1 MLLNAVGTPAS
12 PRPLGALPDPCVRAD
27 AVPDAPLRFDASGLP
42 PRALRSDA
50 PGGIDHAPRLPAPQ
64 SFSAADLL
72 DLLRA
77 IREKS
82 QTLQADTL
90 ATGIA
95 STKKEM
101 ADNTAVQLQKVQD
114 WINDTVKSENLTG
127 WQKFLSWM
135 GKALSVIAA
144 VAVVIAS
151 AAAIVASGGLAAPLV
166 LVMGAALMSAANT
179 VMSIVSEA
187 AGGPP
192 MTLGSL
198 VSGLISKVLVAL
210 GVDEAQAE
218 KIAKIVAGALAVV
231 TVVAILAEPSL
242 IGGMAQSIA
251 EMAGASDEVAQYI
264 AMAMTIAAG
273 VAGVAFTM
281 GASIAPALAST
292 TAAVAAKVASTT
304 AQVVRAADDVTQGSF
319 GIVVA
324 HQDLAVAQTQSERKK
339 WEAMLLALDARMKQ
353 DTEQLEKV
361 IREIDASA
369 TRFSQMLA
377 GMADSIAWV
386 TSNVGKRVTI

>member
-12 PRPLGALPDPCVRAD
+12 PRPLGAPPDPCIRAD

-114 WINDTVKSENLTG
+114 WINETVKSENLTG

-292 TAAVAAKVASTT
+292 TA
-304 AQVVRAADDVTQGSF
+304 QVVRAADDVTQGSF